1 MKTYRIIIIVL
12 MLSVLG
18 LPTAGVKAVTNYNF
32 TVNTTSDTNDFNL
45 ADGGCSDKILSDPT
59 ARCSLRAAV
68 QQINYDGGS
77 SNSISIPVGDYYL
90 TRGALSLIRQVSVT
104 GAGATGISPT
114 LISTSTGVDAG
125 FYVTVNV
132 NLRSMKISNF
142 SEGVRISAGE
152 TVIENCII
160 NGNNKGLNVNGDASP
175 ITVTV
180 RNSTIKE
187 NYKGIWQQGGSARS
201 NLILDT
207 VNVAMNEGSTLGCGS
222 GARVKGNS
230 SLLAIN
236 SSFSDNT
243 NTSNGGALCAE
254 DGGSITL
261 NNSQVIGN
269 SSDLRGGGIYID
281 YGSVYI
287 INGSHIY
294 SNLADEGG
302 GIYNTEGLLEIESPT
317 DAVEISDNQAL
328 TAYGGVYIGP
338 SNLDYDNRIEN
349 AIISNNSSPQ
359 NGGLTF
365 ENSSLFTIKNSVFT
379 ENTSYLRTSPS
390 LLEGDGGGLMVDCTE
405 CVLHISNTTFSKNST
420 TRYGG
425 GIALKHGNISL
436 NNVTIYGNIA
446 DSDNA
451 GTIKGSG
458 GGVYNESGTLNMTNS
473 LVAGNEDRTVSM
485 IVQGYDIDGD
495 LNSFGGYNLIGGCD
509 FLCTLTGVTTGNIV
523 GSHNAK
529 IDPHLGALQLDGSV
543 NRYDQLFH
551 PLLPGSPAAN
561 AGNPS
566 GCKDVFGDLLTDD
579 QAGHFRPQSTRCDI
593 GAYESAIQSAVGS
606 IYLPMIIR

>member
-1 MKTYRIIIIVL
+1 MKTYRIFLIVL
-12 MLSVLG
+12 ILFVLSM
-18 LPTAGVKAVTNYNF
+18 PTENVKALTNYSF

-45 ADGGCSDKILSDPT
+45 ADGACADKILSDPT
-59 ARCSLRAAV
+59 AKCSLRAAV

-77 SNSISIPVGDYYL
+77 SNSINVPIGDYYL
-90 TRGALSLIRQVSVT
+90 TRGALSLLRQVSIT
-104 GAGATGISPT
+104 GAGAAGLSPT
-114 LISTSTGVDAG
+114 LISTISDVDAA
-125 FYVTVNV
+125 FYITVNV

-142 SEGVRISAGE
+142 TEGVRVSSGE
-152 TVIENCII
+152 TLIENCII
-160 NGNNKGLNVNGDASP
+160 NGNNKGLNVNGDASA

-222 GARVKGNS
+222 GARVMGNS

-236 SSFSDNT
+236 SSFSENT
-243 NTSNGGALCAE
+243 NTTNGGALCAE
-254 DGGSITL
+254 NGGSITL
-261 NNSQVIGN
+261 DNVQVIDN

-287 INGSHIY
+287 IKGSHIY
-294 SNLADEGG
+294 SNLANEGG
-302 GIYNTEGLLEIESPT
+302 GIYNTEGLLEIESLT
-317 DAVEISDNQAL
+317 DAVEISDNQAV
-328 TAYGGVYIGP
+328 TAYGGIYIGP
-338 SNLDYDNRIEN
+338 SNQDYDNRIEN
-349 AIISNNSSPQ
+349 AIISNNRSPK

-379 ENTSYLRTSPS
+379 ENISYLRTSPS
-390 LLEGDGGGLMVDCTE
+390 VLEGDGGGLMVDCTE
-405 CVLHISNTTFSKNST
+405 CVLHISNTTFSRNST
-420 TRYGG
+420 TRNGG

-436 NNVTIYGNIA
+436 NNVTIFGNIA

-458 GGVYNESGTLNMTNS
+458 GGVYNDSGTLNMTNS
-473 LVAGNEDRTVSM
+473 LIAGNEDRTISL

-495 LNSFGGYNLIGGCD
+495 LNSFGGYNLIGSCD

-523 GSHNAK
+523 GSHISK
-529 IDPHLGALQLDGSV
+529 INPRLGNLQLDGSV
-543 NRYDQLFH
+543 IRYDQLFH
-551 PLLPGSPAAN
+551 PLLPGSPAVN

-566 GCKDVFGDLLTDD
+566 GCKDVFGNLFTDD
-579 QAGHFRPQSTRCDI
+579 QAGHFRPQSIRCDI
-593 GAYESAIQSAVGS
+593 GAYESNIGTAVWTVFIPLIS
-606 IYLPMIIR
+606 R